1 MYEFISGNLVTI
13 YPTAIVVENN
23 EIGYLISVPNPY
35 RLQTKLN
42 QKVKVLVHQVIR
54 EDSHTLYGFLS
65 IEEKDLFK
73 QLVSVSGIGPKSALS
88 ILASDDHDGLIR
100 AVQNADVT
108 YLTRFPGVGKK
119 TAQQII
125 LDLKDKLLVNVVDQ
139 EGMSS
144 SEGESVLVQDSSQN
158 KVLSDTQ
165 EALIGLGY
173 SFREIKKIWKQME
186 DETYPSTQEA
196 LSKAFTLLMKG

>member
-1 MYEFISGNLVTI
+1 MYEFISGNLETI

-23 EIGYLISVPNPY
+23 GIGYLIFVPNPY
-35 RLQTKLN
+35 RLQTNLN
-42 QKVKVLVHQVIR
+42 QMVKILVHQVVR
-54 EDSHTLYGFLS
+54 EDSHTLYGFLT
-65 IEEKDLFK
+65 IDEKDLFK

-100 AVQNADVT
+100 AVQSADVT

-125 LDLKDKLLVNVVDQ
+125 LDLKDKLLVSLPDQ
-139 EGMSS
+139 EASSS
-144 SEGESVLVQDSSQN
+144 SEEASVVTPNSSQT

-173 SFREIKKIWKQME
+173 SIREIKKIWKQME
-186 DETYPSTQEA
+186 EETYPSTQEA
-196 LSKAFTLLMKG
+196 LGKAFTLLMKG

>member
-1 MYEFISGNLVTI
+1 MYEYISGRLETI

-23 EIGYLISVPNPY
+23 EIGYLIFVPNPY
-35 RLQTKLN
+35 RLQVSLH
-42 QKVKVLVHQVIR
+42 QKVKLLVHQVIR
-54 EDSHTLYGFLS
+54 EDSHTLYGFLT

-88 ILASDDHDGLIR
+88 ILASDDHEGLIK
-100 AVQNADVT
+100 AVQSADVT

-125 LDLKDKLLVNVVDQ
+125 LDLKDKLLVMIPNQ
-139 EGMSS
+139 EGLSTGD
-144 SEGESVLVQDSSQN
+144 EGLVLAVDPSQS

-173 SFREIKKIWKQME
+173 SIREIKKIWKQME
-186 DETYPSTQEA
+186 VETYPSTQEA
-196 LSKAFTLLMKG
+196 LGKAFTLLMKG